1 MINKVIYSIIGVAL
15 LFGAC
20 KKKEPQEVQEESATY
35 TVTFQG
41 EWSSTSHPNSFPIG
55 DHFSKL
61 VGLTHP
67 DYTSIAQEGHLASPG
82 IKSMAETGSTSPLT
96 SEMNAMISNNMGT
109 LILGAGNIPTGISS
123 ESIEF
128 TIHKDVPRVSIMTMV
143 APSPDWFVATLDTKL
158 YYEGKFIETLT
169 VDAILYDAGTD
180 DGISFNSAN
189 SPTNPQANIT
199 KLVAPPLGNGT
210 SVVRLGKFTFVKK

>member
-1 MINKVIYSIIGVAL
+1 MINKAIYSLIGIAL
-15 LFGAC
+15 LISAC
-20 KKKEPQEVQEESATY
+20 KKKDPEEVVEESATY

-41 EWSSTSHPNSFPIG
+41 EWSSTSHPNSFPNG
-55 DHFSKL
+55 DHFSTL

-67 DYTSIAQEGHLASPG
+67 ANTSIAQEGSLASAG
-82 IKSMAETGSTSPLT
+82 IKSMAELGSTSPLT
-96 SEMNAMISNNMGT
+96 SEMNAKVSNNRGVVLMGN
-109 LILGAGNIPTGISS
+109 GNIPTGVSS
-123 ESIEF
+123 ENIDF
-128 TIHKDVPRVSIMTMV
+128 TIYKDATHVSLVTMV
-143 APSPDWFVATLDTKL
+143 APSPDWFVGTLNTNL

-169 VDAILYDAGTD
+169 VDAVLYDAGTD

-199 KLVAPPLGNGT
+199 KLVASPLGNGT